1 MNGSKQQEMGENSI
15 CILIIV
21 IIGKDRN
28 DNEMLFCVQIV
39 SRNVSCCVI
48 WIVGRVEVERVFGK

>member
-1 MNGSKQQEMGENSI
+1 MGENSV
-15 CILIIV
+15 CFLIIV

-28 DNEMLFCVQIV
+28 DNEMLFCTQEV

-48 WIVGRVEVERVFGK
+48 WIVGREKVERVFGK